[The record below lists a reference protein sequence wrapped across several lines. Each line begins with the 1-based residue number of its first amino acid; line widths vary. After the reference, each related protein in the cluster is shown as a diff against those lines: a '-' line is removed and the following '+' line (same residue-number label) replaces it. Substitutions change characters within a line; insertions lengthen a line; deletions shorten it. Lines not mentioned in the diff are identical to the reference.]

1 MRRMA
6 RLLEPLT
13 AATTAYWAVPDRGP
27 VASGFLTIGRTTY
40 VDPAGS
46 YPIDHHRADGSATV
60 IINDT
65 NRHVVIVTESDRGGR
80 AGVRAGRRGGG
91 AGAGS
96 GAGAGIGRQAAVE
109 EVSRPGAPTGM
120 STSCSLRASASETWR
135 GSCVQIS

>member
-1 MRRMA
+1 MA
-6 RLLEPLT
+6 RLFEPLA

-65 NRHVVIVTESDRGGR
+65 NRHVVIVTVRDRGGR
-80 AGVRAGRRGGG
+80 AGVRAGRHGGG

-96 GAGAGIGRQAAVE
+96 GAGAGIGRQADGEAGVE
-109 EVSRPGAPTGM
+109 ASGADGDVDLVLAPGE
-120 STSCSLRASASETWR
+120 RAETWR

>member
-1 MRRMA
+1 MA

-80 AGVRAGRRGGG
+80 AGGRGGGRGGG

-96 GAGAGIGRQAAVE
+96 GAGAGIGRQAAVDKGAE
-109 EVSRPGAPTGM
+109 AWGVDGDADVVLAPGE
-120 STSCSLRASASETWR
+120 RVETWR
-135 GSCVQIS
+135 GSCVQVN